1 MSFIIV
7 SVLLVKDNVYL
18 KDNKIYHYTYF
29 FMFGLYRDI
38 RPFQWS
44 MLKVVYLICIQ
55 TMVLDQII
63 YIYVDDQ
70 KLYSFCF
77 VFALEWTIY
86 VNDVRV
92 NMIHTYTLYVS
103 VFERNCLPYTCN
115 LKLMTFSN
123 TLY

>member
-1 MSFIIV
+1 M
-7 SVLLVKDNVYL
+7 
-18 KDNKIYHYTYF
+18 YHFTYF

-70 KLYSFCF
+70 KLYSFYF

-86 VNDVRV
+86 VNEYD
-92 NMIHTYTLYVS
+92 TYVH
-103 VFERNCLPYTCN
+103 FICFRIRK
-115 LKLMTFSN
+115 KLLAIYM
-123 TLY
+123 

>member
-1 MSFIIV
+1 M
-7 SVLLVKDNVYL
+7 
-18 KDNKIYHYTYF
+18 YHYTYF

-103 VFERNCLPYTCN
+103 VFERIVCHIHVT
-115 LKLMTFSN
+115 
-123 TLY
+123 